1 MNNGIIVGQDM
12 IPIDHSIV
20 NMMVEEGFDKEAL
33 LRAISNNRHNNM
45 TATYYLLK
53 KKYEVKEN
61 LKQESQTQMNRER
74 TSGSVP
80 PPDNRHFDNKIEKKT
95 EES

>member
-1 MNNGIIVGQDM
+1 M

-61 LKQESQTQMNRER
+61 LK
-74 TSGSVP
+74 
-80 PPDNRHFDNKIEKKT
+80 
-95 EES
+95 